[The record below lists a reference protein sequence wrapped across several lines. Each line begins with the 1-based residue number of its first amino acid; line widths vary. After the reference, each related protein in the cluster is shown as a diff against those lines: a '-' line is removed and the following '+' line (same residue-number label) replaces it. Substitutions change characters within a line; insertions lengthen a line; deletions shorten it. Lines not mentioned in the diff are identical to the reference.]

1 MAGTHGGRGVTGR
14 HHAVG
19 HPAPRRRL
27 LVGAGVALL
36 LGVGLA
42 TYWQGVGV
50 GTTDASRAA
59 QQVEHLERQ
68 RLVALVDA
76 DMDVVER
83 LHADD
88 FVLVPPPGV
97 PLDRDELVGMVASG
111 ELDFHELEPR
121 SAIEVRV
128 DGSSALVWYRSTLEV
143 DVVGPGR
150 LAHDAWH
157 LFLYEKRHGR
167 WQVVREQATAV
178 GGFPPMPA
186 DRAG

>member
-1 MAGTHGGRGVTGR
+1 VIDRAD
-14 HHAVG
+14 AVG
-19 HPAPRRRL
+19 RPTPRRRL
-27 LVGAGVALL
+27 VVGAGAAVV

-42 TYWQGVGV
+42 TYWQGTGV
-50 GTTDASRAA
+50 GTTDPSRAA
-59 QQVEHLERQ
+59 EQVEHLERQ

-88 FVLVPPPGV
+88 FELVPPPGV
-97 PLDRDELVGMVASG
+97 PLERDEVIAMVASG

-121 SAIEVRV
+121 SDIEVRV
-128 DGSSALVWYRSTLEV
+128 AGSSAVVWYRSVIEV
-143 DVVGPGR
+143 DVVNHGR

-167 WQVVREQATAV
+167 WQVVREQTTAV

-186 DRAG
+186 DPDG